1 MRTESFNIKWKLFK
15 SYVIAHQ
22 MRVNLYSPS
31 NKKEIDLVIEDI
43 LLNNKNERNKK
54 VSGPKKIKRLDTK
67 NTKESSKHGVPT
79 EQLRDRRRRSKTL

>member
-1 MRTESFNIKWKLFK
+1 
-15 SYVIAHQ
+15 

-67 NTKESSKHGVPT
+67 NTKEPSKHGVPT